1 MKILNEVY
9 LLTHPKDKEKID
21 TLDFNEF
28 KLFLD
33 LLRQYYV
40 YCQVFSLFR
49 NLNYCSFKVLNND
62 DIDPYMM
69 ISKKDF
75 KAKEDA
81 VKDFLGTEFDVDTF
95 DELFTEAGEQ
105 TEFCVLVEALI
116 KEYVGKERNVEEQE
130 QEQEPAQI

>member
-1 MKILNEVY
+1 MKVY

-49 NLNYCSFKVLNND
+49 N
-62 DIDPYMM
+62 
-69 ISKKDF
+69 
-75 KAKEDA
+75 
-81 VKDFLGTEFDVDTF
+81 
-95 DELFTEAGEQ
+95 
-105 TEFCVLVEALI
+105 
-116 KEYVGKERNVEEQE
+116 
-130 QEQEPAQI
+130 